1 MDKLLESIFITAFI
15 GFLIILSIMIYISLE
30 QSTTELKPD
39 KDSPL
44 PNKLISPE
52 KVSTLTNKLKP
63 PTNNLFVSSPRPI
76 YKKGQKDKWSGHIVL
91 QDIYGRIFVV
101 RDNKGWQ
108 LPGGLTDPGENQ
120 YDGAV
125 REFEEETGYPLSN
138 FNPLFVNESTKD
150 PSNKTFKFMTNK
162 SLRYFL
168 NNNGLQLNN
177 DGFLFPE
184 KAKINPN
191 TGKREHD
198 SISVYKVTNPYK
210 GKVYNFKKNKYV
222 TPSSIRYE
230 NRFNDSLKL

>member
-15 GFLIILSIMIYISLE
+15 VFLIILSIIIYVSFE
-30 QSTTELKPD
+30 QSNTELKLE
-39 KDSPL
+39 KGSPL

-52 KVSTLTNKLKP
+52 KISTLTNKLKP
-63 PTNNLFVSSPRPI
+63 LKKATFVPPRPI
-76 YKKGQKDKWSGHIVL
+76 YDKGKKYKWSGHIVL

-168 NNNGLQLNN
+168 NNDGLQLNN

-184 KAKINPN
+184 KAKIDPN

-230 NRFNDSLKL
+230 NRFNDSLKI